1 MLKST
6 SILLTVLGTFAA
18 LSSAK
23 LDYGPC
29 PSPIT
34 QAPFDQSLTGTYYLQ
49 YYDNMLD
56 YLMPVVQIMFK

>member
-6 SILLTVLGTFAA
+6 SILLTVLGTFAG

>member
-1 MLKST
+1 MLKKS
-6 SILLTVLGTFAA
+6 SLLLAVIGSFAA

-34 QAPFDQSLTGTYYLQ
+34 QAPFD
-49 YYDNMLD
+49 
-56 YLMPVVQIMFK
+56 